1 MIDPDV
7 DPERAANTRA
17 EEFAARRARRRAL
30 LATGEPPQGR
40 NVGHL
45 VALPSA
51 PPSADAGTLTE
62 TVAVESVP
70 PDNVAPAENAAVVFG
85 STTQLIAAAVLVAVL
100 LAAWFAER
108 RSARKG
114 EEVDHG

>member
-45 VALPSA
+45 VTLPSA
-51 PPSADAGTLTE
+51 PPSTDAGTLTE
-62 TVAVESVP
+62 TVAVT
-70 PDNVAPAENAAVVFG
+70 APATDGAPPENASAVFG
-85 STTQLIAAAVLVAVL
+85 SATQLIAAAVLVAVL
-100 LAAWFAER
+100 LVAWFVER
-108 RSARKG
+108 RSARKV